1 MDENLPGEKKGNFV
15 DKDPLFS
22 TDLATIV
29 PKKVTLIACPWT
41 FYNEVEFQS
50 QQLGLGYVGAYAQK
64 FGHKIV
70 AFIDPMVS
78 GGHLIKMPIQ
88 TKYQLANRFGL
99 PDEEIVNK
107 IPKDT
112 DVIGVNAPFTDS
124 RILLYPLT
132 RKIKAAFPNVKLV
145 IGGILAT
152 TLPRQVITHSGADI
166 VVKGEGEIAFA
177 KILND
182 VPLEKIPGLVFRL
195 PSGDIFESNS
205 RSEQLI
211 SINSIPSPGY
221 DFRPIEEYVK
231 WSPRGDRAD
240 KTLSVISSRGC
251 PFTCEFCSIPEKG
264 QRWRPFTPERVLEE
278 IKMAIEKWGVNHIEF
293 EDDNFTLQEP
303 RALKILEY
311 LRELRRQGHQMTCSF
326 PNGIMIDKMSK
337 DLAAL
342 MAEAGTDIAY
352 LPVESG
358 DPRILI
364 AMDKPNADGHLQ
376 KTLEIAKYCVD
387 AGLKVSCFFIV
398 AYPGGEIT
406 KKKYIRPEYAS
417 HTVERDGKFYMM
429 GEDEESFQT
438 TIKFCKQLRE
448 LGVQGITPL
457 IATPYPGTDMYNFC
471 EKFGF
476 LVYPDDKDV
485 LTTVSYAA
493 MRPGLVQI
501 NTPWCSRQR
510 AYERWRE
517 MMDVFPT
524 YHNVRK
530 QDESKLLSGKE
541 IQKGGP
547 TPAI

>member
-1 MDENLPGEKKGNFV
+1 MDEHLPGEKKGNFV
-15 DKDPLFS
+15 EKDLLLF
-22 TDLATIV
+22 TDLTSVV

-64 FGHKIV
+64 FGHQIV

-78 GGHLIKMPIQ
+78 GGHLIKMPMQ
-88 TKYQLANRFGL
+88 TKYQLTNRFGFS
-99 PDEEIVNK
+99 DEGIVNR
-107 IPKDT
+107 IPQNT

-124 RILLYPLT
+124 RIVLYPLT
-132 RKIKAAFPNVKLV
+132 RKIKAAFPNAKLV
-145 IGGILAT
+145 IGGVLAT

-195 PSGDIFESNS
+195 PSGDIFESNL
-205 RSEQLI
+205 RSEQLA
-211 SINSIPSPGY
+211 SINSIPPPGY

-264 QRWRPFTPERVLEE
+264 QRWRPFTPERVLKE

-303 RALKILEY
+303 RALKVLEY
-311 LRELRRQGHQMTCSF
+311 LRELRRQGCQMACSF

-337 DLAAL
+337 NLATL

-358 DPRILI
+358 DPRTLI

-387 AGLKVSCFFIV
+387 AGLNVSCFFIV
-398 AYPGGEIT
+398 AYPGGEIN
-406 KKKYIRPEYAS
+406 KRKYIRPEYAP
-417 HTVERDGKFYMM
+417 HIIERDGRFYMM

-438 TIKFCKQLRE
+438 TIKFCKQLRG

-457 IATPYPGTDMYNFC
+457 IATPYPGTDMYDFC

-501 NTPWCSRQR
+501 NTPSCSQQR

-517 MMDVFPT
+517 MMDMFPT

-530 QDESKLLSGKE
+530 ADESKLLSGKE
-541 IQKGGP
+541 IRTDNP
-547 TPAI
+547 ISF